1 MYRKIEDYESE
12 CNFLRRENE
21 SLKRRLKK
29 MQETIGQYQI
39 EKKELQKKLGVKR
52 GPRLED

>member
-1 MYRKIEDYESE
+1 MYRKIDDYESE

-29 MQETIGQYQI
+29 MQDAIGQYQI